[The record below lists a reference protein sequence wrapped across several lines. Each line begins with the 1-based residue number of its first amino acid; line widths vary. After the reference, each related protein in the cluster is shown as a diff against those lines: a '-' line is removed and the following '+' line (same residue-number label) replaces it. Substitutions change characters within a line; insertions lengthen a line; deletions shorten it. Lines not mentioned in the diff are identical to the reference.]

1 MLARSANS
9 WLSLVQYLQFRKH
22 YIPLNPVGG
31 SALASEFTQSTQR
44 VVVKKKQPMM

>member
-1 MLARSANS
+1 MIARSANS
-9 WLSLVQYLQFRKH
+9 WLSLVQYLQFLQH

-44 VVVKKKQPMM
+44 AVAKTEYN